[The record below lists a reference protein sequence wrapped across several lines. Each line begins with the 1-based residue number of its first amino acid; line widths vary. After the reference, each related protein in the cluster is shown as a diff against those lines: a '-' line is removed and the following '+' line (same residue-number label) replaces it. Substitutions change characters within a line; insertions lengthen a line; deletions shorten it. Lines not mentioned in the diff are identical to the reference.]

1 MHLNINSCE
10 NKCACLVWG
19 VLGAKRMNNNSK
31 YLLFGFSRN
40 FEALK
45 ICKLK
50 HEQCGHP
57 IKWNHLEISVE
68 ISLEKAPRM

>member
-1 MHLNINSCE
+1 
-10 NKCACLVWG
+10 
-19 VLGAKRMNNNSK
+19 MNNNSK

-40 FEALK
+40 FKALK

-50 HEQCGHP
+50 HEWCGHP
-57 IKWNHLEISVE
+57 IKWNHFEISVE